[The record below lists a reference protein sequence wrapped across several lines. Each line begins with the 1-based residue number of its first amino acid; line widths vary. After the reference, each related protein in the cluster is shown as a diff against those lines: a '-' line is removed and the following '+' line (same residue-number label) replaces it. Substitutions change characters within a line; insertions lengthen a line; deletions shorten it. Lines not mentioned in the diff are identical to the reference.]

1 MIPGWV
7 HMQYPAV
14 SNVVR
19 LLCNTACAD
28 GCPYCSSRLD
38 INRRLKQIFGYDD
51 FRKYDGENLQ
61 EKAVQAA
68 VDNQSLLA
76 VFPTGGGKSIT
87 FQLPALM
94 AGELSRALTVVISPL
109 QSLMKDQVDNLERK
123 GIVDAVTINGLL
135 SPIERADA
143 IERVENGLA
152 SILYIAP
159 ESLRSRTTERLL
171 MRRTI
176 ARFVIDEAHCFS
188 AWGQDF
194 RVDYLYIGDFIREL
208 QEKKQLTQPI
218 PVSCFTATAK
228 QKVISDIK
236 EYFKEKLDL
245 DLVLYTSGAGRKNLR
260 YEVLYQESDEEKYT
274 TLRWL
279 IEQKNC
285 PTIVYVSRT
294 KRTMELAQKLC
305 DDGISALAFNGKMDK
320 AEKQANQDAFIRD
333 EAQVMV
339 ATSAFG
345 MGVDKPNIKLVIH
358 YDISDSLEN
367 YVQEAGRA
375 GRDQNLQAECY
386 VLFHD
391 GDLDKHFML
400 LNQTKLSISEIQ
412 QVWKAIKDLT
422 RNRPVVQRTA
432 LEIARQAGWDE
443 TVADIETRV
452 RTAVQALENAGYIKR
467 GKNVPHIYATS
478 ILVKNMTEASLKI
491 EASHKMSERERLN
504 ARRIMSMLISAR
516 SIADAQNDDA
526 ESRVDY
532 IADRLGIER
541 QETFKLIQILRE
553 ENILANT
560 KDLTAYILKTDTENK
575 SLNVLKKYAD
585 MEQFLVGQLE
595 GGGQCIN
602 LKELNESAVSSGLKN
617 ATVNAFKTVIYYWTI
632 KKYIKKSI
640 ENTTARTVI
649 VPELSAGALWEQR
662 QQCIQLAEFIVKYLF
677 GKSREKP
684 HSGEQ
689 QLVEFSIL
697 ELKMEYLRQEN
708 TDITDKAVEDALLY
722 LSKIDAMKLEGGF
735 LVLYSGMQITR
746 LELDNK
752 IRYKADDYKSLNE
765 YYKQKMQQIHIVG
778 EFANMMVRNY
788 DEALQFVNEYF
799 QMDYKLFIAKYFKGN
814 RKDEINRNIT
824 PEKYHQ
830 LFAELSSVQRE
841 IIDNDTSKYIVV
853 AAGTGS
859 GKTKVLV
866 HKLASLMLLEDVKH
880 EQLLMVTFSRA
891 AATEFRRRLYDLVG
905 NAAGFIEIKTFH
917 SYCFDLI
924 GRMGNLEDAGT
935 VVQEA
940 SRMIQN
946 RDVEIGRI
954 TKTVLVIDEAQ
965 DMDENEY
972 KLICALMERNDDL
985 RVIAV
990 GDDDQNIY
998 EFRGSSSRYFE
1009 AFLAQDNAK
1018 KYELLDNY
1026 RSAGNIVAF
1035 ANQFVRHIS
1044 HRMKS
1049 APINAVKDGAAGAVE
1064 LVQCASRNLEEPV
1077 AARAA
1082 GMRDRGSVCILT
1094 NTNDE
1099 ALRVVGLL
1107 KKKGV
1112 RAKLIQSNDGFDLYN
1127 MIELR
1132 FFMKRIMKRLETPII
1147 PDELWEEARDRMAMV
1162 YKDSSNL
1169 ALCLAIL
1176 EAFALANRRKYRS
1189 DLEVFLHE
1197 SGIEDFFR
1205 NDNCDVVVSTMH
1217 KSKGREFDE
1226 VIMMLDH
1233 VSFDTD
1239 ERKRLLY
1246 VGMTRARKDLYI
1258 YYNNK
1263 DFDRFIT
1270 GSVRARVDSTLYD
1283 RPGEILM
1290 QLSHKDVHLGF
1301 FKDKKNTIQRILCG
1315 AKLLTSSSGL
1325 LAVQDGKA
1333 MQVVHFSKK
1342 FLEEI
1347 ERHKRQGYVMENA
1360 SVRYVVGWTDTSDGQ
1375 EYPIILPDVYFV
1387 SRV

>member
-1 MIPGWV
+1 MICV
-7 HMQYPAV
+7 RCKKRPAIV
-14 SNVVR
+14 FV
-19 LLCNTACAD
+19 
-28 GCPYCSSRLD
+28 
-38 INRRLKQIFGYDD
+38 Q
-51 FRKYDGENLQ
+51 KYE
-61 EKAVQAA
+61 
-68 VDNQSLLA
+68 
-76 VFPTGGGKSIT
+76 
-87 FQLPALM
+87 
-94 AGELSRALTVVISPL
+94 AGETKSEGYCLSCA
-109 QSLMKDQVDNLERK
+109 
-123 GIVDAVTINGLL
+123 
-135 SPIERADA
+135 
-143 IERVENGLA
+143 
-152 SILYIAP
+152 
-159 ESLRSRTTERLL
+159 
-171 MRRTI
+171 
-176 ARFVIDEAHCFS
+176 
-188 AWGQDF
+188 
-194 RVDYLYIGDFIREL
+194 REL
-208 QEKKQLTQPI
+208 GLPPIKDMMKQ
-218 PVSCFTATAK
+218 F
-228 QKVISDIK
+228 
-236 EYFKEKLDL
+236 
-245 DLVLYTSGAGRKNLR
+245 
-260 YEVLYQESDEEKYT
+260 
-274 TLRWL
+274 
-279 IEQKNC
+279 
-285 PTIVYVSRT
+285 
-294 KRTMELAQKLC
+294 
-305 DDGISALAFNGKMDK
+305 GIS
-320 AEKQANQDAFIRD
+320 E
-333 EAQVMV
+333 
-339 ATSAFG
+339 
-345 MGVDKPNIKLVIH
+345 
-358 YDISDSLEN
+358 
-367 YVQEAGRA
+367 
-375 GRDQNLQAECY
+375 
-386 VLFHD
+386 
-391 GDLDKHFML
+391 
-400 LNQTKLSISEIQ
+400 
-412 QVWKAIKDLT
+412 KDL
-422 RNRPVVQRTA
+422 
-432 LEIARQAGWDE
+432 E
-443 TVADIETRV
+443 
-452 RTAVQALENAGYIKR
+452 
-467 GKNVPHIYATS
+467 
-478 ILVKNMTEASLKI
+478 
-491 EASHKMSERERLN
+491 
-504 ARRIMSMLISAR
+504 SME
-516 SIADAQNDDA
+516 DG
-526 ESRVDY
+526 
-532 IADRLGIER
+532 LGIER

-575 SLNVLKKYAD
+575 SLNVLKKYDA
-585 MEQFLVGQLE
+585 MEQFLVDQLE
-595 GGGQCIN
+595 DGGQCIN

-617 ATVNAFKTVIYYWTI
+617 ATVNAFKTVLYYWTI

-689 QLVEFSIL
+689 ELVEFSIL
-697 ELKMEYLRQEN
+697 ELKTEYLRQEKS
-708 TDITDKAVEDALLY
+708 DITDKAVEDALLY

-853 AAGTGS
+853 AAGPGS

-891 AATEFRRRLYDLVG
+891 AATEFRRRLYDLIG

-946 RDVEIGRI
+946 GDVEIGRI

-972 KLICALMERNDDL
+972 RLICALMERNDDL

-998 EFRGSSSRYFE
+998 EFRGSSSCYFE

-1082 GMRDRGSVCILT
+1082 SVRDRGSVCILT

-1107 KKKGV
+1107 KKKGI

-1132 FFMKRIMKRLETPII
+1132 FFMKKIMKRLETPII
-1147 PDELWEEARDRMAMV
+1147 PDELWEEARDRMTMV

-1233 VSFDTD
+1233 VSSDMD

-1301 FKDKKNTIQRILCG
+1301 YKDKKNTIQRIPCG
-1315 AKLLTSSSGL
+1315 AKLLTSPSGL

-1333 MQVVHFSKK
+1333 MQVVRFSKK

-1347 ERHKRQGYVMENA
+1347 NRYKRQGYVMESA